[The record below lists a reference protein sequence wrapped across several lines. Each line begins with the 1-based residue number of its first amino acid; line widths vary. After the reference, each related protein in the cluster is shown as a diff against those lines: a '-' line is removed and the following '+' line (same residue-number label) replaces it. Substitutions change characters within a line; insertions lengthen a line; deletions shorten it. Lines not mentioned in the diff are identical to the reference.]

1 MSITFV
7 RNRASVGKKKRIK
20 KPYFAKKLCLRAVW
34 KAQKRHSNYVLV
46 LERMRLHEIY
56 EAVSYVSI
64 MELAEK
70 IVGFKTKVRF
80 REPISDAD
88 WNWLLKQC
96 ENQQLIRKLS
106 RACNSY
112 VSYNGNWNDVNDEML
127 RSGSVCAEAL
137 NYLREIKRDLDDDAK
152 TLILQATDEH
162 LNSTELQQLAQQQA
176 YLDLQNSYAEAQ
188 NDSYERVKKLASSSV
203 DL

>member
-1 MSITFV
+1 
-7 RNRASVGKKKRIK
+7 
-20 KPYFAKKLCLRAVW
+20 
-34 KAQKRHSNYVLV
+34 
-46 LERMRLHEIY
+46 MRLHEIY

-176 YLDLQNSYAEAQ
+176 YIDLQNSYAEAQ
-188 NDSYERVKKLASSSV
+188 SDSYERVKKLASSSV

>member
-1 MSITFV
+1 
-7 RNRASVGKKKRIK
+7 
-20 KPYFAKKLCLRAVW
+20 
-34 KAQKRHSNYVLV
+34 
-46 LERMRLHEIY
+46 MRLHKIY

-112 VSYNGNWNDVNDEML
+112 IAYNGNWNDINDEML
-127 RSGSVCAEAL
+127 RS
-137 NYLREIKRDLDDDAK
+137 I
-152 TLILQATDEH
+152 
-162 LNSTELQQLAQQQA
+162 
-176 YLDLQNSYAEAQ
+176 
-188 NDSYERVKKLASSSV
+188 
-203 DL
+203 

>member
-1 MSITFV
+1 
-7 RNRASVGKKKRIK
+7 
-20 KPYFAKKLCLRAVW
+20 
-34 KAQKRHSNYVLV
+34 
-46 LERMRLHEIY
+46 MRLHEIY

-106 RACNSY
+106 RACSSY
-112 VSYNGNWNDVNDEML
+112 ISYNGNWNDVNDEML

-162 LNSTELQQLAQQQA
+162 LNSAELQQLAQQQA
-176 YLDLQNSYAEAQ
+176 YIDLQNSYAEAQ
-188 NDSYERVKKLASSSV
+188 SDSYERVKKLASSSV

>member
-1 MSITFV
+1 
-7 RNRASVGKKKRIK
+7 
-20 KPYFAKKLCLRAVW
+20 
-34 KAQKRHSNYVLV
+34 
-46 LERMRLHEIY
+46 MRLHEIY

-70 IVGFKTKVRF
+70 IVGFKTKIRF

-112 VSYNGNWNDVNDEML
+112 ITYNGNWNDVNDEML

-162 LNSTELQQLAQQQA
+162 LNSAELQQLAQQQA
-176 YLDLQNSYAEAQ
+176 YIDLQNSYAEAQ
-188 NDSYERVKKLASSSV
+188 SDSYERVKKLASSSV

>member
-1 MSITFV
+1 
-7 RNRASVGKKKRIK
+7 
-20 KPYFAKKLCLRAVW
+20 
-34 KAQKRHSNYVLV
+34 
-46 LERMRLHEIY
+46 MRLHEIY

-70 IVGFKTKVRF
+70 IVGFKTKIRF

-96 ENQQLIRKLS
+96 ENQQLIRKLT
-106 RACNSY
+106 RACDSY
-112 VSYNGNWNDVNDEML
+112 ITYNGNWNDINDEML

-162 LNSTELQQLAQQQA
+162 LNSAELQQLAQQQA

-188 NDSYERVKKLASSSV
+188 SDSYERVKKLASSSV

>member
-1 MSITFV
+1 
-7 RNRASVGKKKRIK
+7 
-20 KPYFAKKLCLRAVW
+20 
-34 KAQKRHSNYVLV
+34 
-46 LERMRLHEIY
+46 MRLHEIY
-56 EAVSYVSI
+56 EAVSCVSI

-70 IVGFKTKVRF
+70 IVGFKTKIRF

-112 VSYNGNWNDVNDEML
+112 ITYNGNWNDVNDEML

-162 LNSTELQQLAQQQA
+162 LNSAELQQLAQQQA
-176 YLDLQNSYAEAQ
+176 YIDLQNSYAEAQ
-188 NDSYERVKKLASSSV
+188 SDSYERVKKLASSSV

>member
-7 RNRASVGKKKRIK
+7 RNSASVGKKKRIK

-34 KAQKRHSNYVLV
+34 KAQKKVQHYASVI
-46 LERMRLHEIY
+46 EKMRLHEIY

-64 MELAEK
+64 LELAEK

-96 ENQQLIRKLS
+96 ENQQLIRKLT
-106 RACNSY
+106 RACDSY
-112 VSYNGNWNDVNDEML
+112 ITYNGNWNDVDNEML

-137 NYLREIKRDLDDDAK
+137 NYLREIKRDLDDDAR
-152 TLILQATDEH
+152 TQILQSTDEH
-162 LNSTELQQLAQQQA
+162 LNSEALQQLALQSA
-176 YLDLQNSYAEAQ
+176 YVDLQNSYAEAQ
-188 NDSYERVKKLASSSV
+188 SDSYERVKKLASSSV